1 MSQLASPFLLLLF
14 LVEIHCQP
22 LTFPYISFMGHTLA
36 NHSYVDISQVGTS
49 GSDSVQCHTG
59 LSHGQWFFPNRTG
72 LGNSTLL
79 AIYQRSLYQRV
90 ELHRHSRTGPIG
102 IYQCGI
108 KTNAVHEYSYGEI
121 VYVGLYTND
130 GGKYNHL

>member
-22 LTFPYISFMGHTLA
+22 LTFPYVSFMGHTLA
-36 NHSYVDISQVGTS
+36 DHSYVDISQVGTS

-90 ELHRHSRTGPIG
+90 ELHRHSGTGAIG

-108 KTNAVHEYSYGEI
+108 EKNAVQGYNYGEI